1 MIEVYN
7 GIHPGVALIGH
18 GANEN
23 RFDLLIDNLMPEEC
37 SSNKLYQ
44 TDYHWARA

>member
-7 GIHPGVALIGH
+7 GIHPGVPLIGH

-23 RFDLLIDNLMPEEC
+23 RFDVLIDNLMPEEW
-37 SSNKLYQ
+37 SSNKIN
-44 TDYHWARA
+44 TNDYHWARA